1 MSCRETLSRYVLII
15 KKLKRHPAT
24 FEEIA
29 DHLSLESEL
38 QEYNFTVSKR
48 TFQRDLTDIR
58 ALYNIDIRYDFSR
71 KVYYI
76 DYDDLPEIKERI
88 LEAFDVFNAL
98 NLSDRLSQHIHFEK
112 RRPQGTEN
120 LYGLLHA
127 IKQQHVIRFS
137 YWKYGDEEPTQR
149 EVEPYALKEFK
160 NRWYVVAK
168 ECKGDN
174 IKTFA
179 LDRLTD
185 LEITKGRFTTNG
197 DFDVNEHFRYCFGI
211 ISPNAEKPEE
221 IVLEFPHIQGKYIKS
236 LPLHET
242 QQILEDT
249 KKCLRIKLKV
259 YLTHDFLMEILSYG
273 SNVKVIQPQ
282 VLVDEVASIYMESY
296 QMYRTDNGD
305 AGSE

>member
-1 MSCRETLSRYVLII
+1 MLII
-15 KKLKRHPAT
+15 KRLKRHPAT

-48 TFQRDLTDIR
+48 TFQRDLNDIR

-76 DYDDLPEIKERI
+76 DDDDLPEVKERI

-98 NLSDRLSQHIHFEK
+98 NLTDRLSKHIHFEK

-127 IKQQHVIRFS
+127 IKQNNVIRFS
-137 YWKYGDEEPTQR
+137 YWKYGDEEPTLR

-160 NRWYVVAK
+160 NRWYVVAN
-168 ECKGDN
+168 ERKGKN

-185 LEITKGRFTTNG
+185 LEITRIPFTTAE
-197 DFDVNEHFRYCFGI
+197 DFDVNEHYRYCFGI
-211 ISPNAEKPEE
+211 ISPNADKPQDV
-221 IVLEFPHIQGKYIKS
+221 VLEFPHFQGKYIKS
-236 LPLHET
+236 LPFHET
-242 QQILEDT
+242 QQILEDS
-249 KKCLRIKLKV
+249 KQCLKIKLKV

-273 SNVKVIQPQ
+273 ANVKVIKPKS
-282 VLVDEVASIYMESY
+282 LIDKVAGIHKDA
-296 QMYRTDNGD
+296 YRMHRNQFLKG
-305 AGSE
+305 ERE

>member
-1 MSCRETLSRYVLII
+1 MSRRETLSRYVLII
-15 KKLKRHPAT
+15 KRLKRYPAT

-38 QEYNFTVSKR
+38 QDYHFTVSKR
-48 TFQRDLTDIR
+48 TFQRDLNDIR

-76 DYDDLPEIKERI
+76 DYEDLPEVKERI

-98 NLSDRLSQHIHFEK
+98 NLTDRLSQHIHFEK

-127 IKQQHVIRFS
+127 IKQQHMIRFS
-137 YWKYGDEEPTQR
+137 YWKYGDEEPSVR

-160 NRWYVVAK
+160 NRWYVVANDR
-168 ECKGDN
+168 KGNN

-185 LEITKGRFTTNG
+185 LEITKVHFTPKS
-197 DFDVNEHFRYCFGI
+197 DFDVNQHFRYCFGI
-211 ISPNAEKPEE
+211 ISPNAIEPEE
-221 IVLEFPHIQGKYIKS
+221 VLLEFTHFQGKYIKS

-249 KKCLRIKLKV
+249 NECLKIKLKI

-273 SNVKVIQPQ
+273 ENVKVLQPQ
-282 VLVDEVASIYMESY
+282 TLIDEVASIHKESY
-296 QMYRTDNGD
+296 QKHL
-305 AGSE
+305 SVS